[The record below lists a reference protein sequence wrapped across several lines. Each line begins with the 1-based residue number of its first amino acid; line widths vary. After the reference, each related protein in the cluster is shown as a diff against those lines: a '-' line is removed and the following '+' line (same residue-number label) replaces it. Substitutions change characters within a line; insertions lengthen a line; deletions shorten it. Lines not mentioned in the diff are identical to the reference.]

1 MQEVLVQEDKGRTE
15 VVGMLLAA
23 VVVVVVVAVE
33 EVVVLETMVVEEELL
48 VHKPGLLAPM
58 LRTASMTGQTMW
70 FLIAR
75 SSQFSPQWRNWQLS
89 STRWC

>member
-33 EVVVLETMVVEEELL
+33 GVEVVVVETMVVEEELL
-48 VHKPGLLAPM
+48 VHKPGLAPM

-70 FLIAR
+70 CLIAR
-75 SSQFSPQWRNWQLS
+75 SSQFSPQ
-89 STRWC
+89 